1 MYHASWEM
9 TSFEDLERL
18 HQRILKSGSR
28 ITGYSD
34 RACNVMF
41 LDPDGNELEVFWM
54 LPRDEWETRGF
65 GTRRLDL
72 AGEMAL
78 RAN

>member
-41 LDPDGNELEVFWM
+41 LDPDGNELEAFWEAPRDLREQAREGKAT
-54 LPRDEWETRGF
+54 LPR
-65 GTRRLDL
+65 L
-72 AGEMAL
+72 ARQSG
-78 RAN
+78 

>member
-9 TSFEDLERL
+9 PSFEALEQFHERL
-18 HQRILKSGSR
+18 LASATR

-41 LDPDGNELEVFWM
+41 LDPDGNELEAFWDPPTEIREQAHAGQVA
-54 LPRDEWETRGF
+54 LPR
-65 GTRRLDL
+65 L
-72 AGEMAL
+72 A
-78 RAN
+78 R